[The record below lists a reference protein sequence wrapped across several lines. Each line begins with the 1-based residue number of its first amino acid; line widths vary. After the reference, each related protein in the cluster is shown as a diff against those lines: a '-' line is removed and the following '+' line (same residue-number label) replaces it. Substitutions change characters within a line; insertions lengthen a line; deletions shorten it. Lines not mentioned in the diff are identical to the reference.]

1 MLRAWVYPDAC
12 ALDLLSAEL
21 AAPLVAI
28 AQGTNVHSYLHM
40 PLRRHLIVQ
49 ALSRAAATITR
60 SRDLATRL
68 REAGVPALKLR
79 PIYNGVDTATFH
91 PSDPA
96 ALRRELGLPV
106 RKHLPSSAYSLPFGM
121 HRMVT
126 LSSFCRR
133 SSSSLLP
140 AQCMRAKPA
149 G

>member
-68 REAGVPALKLR
+68 R
-79 PIYNGVDTATFH
+79 H
-91 PSDPA
+91 P
-96 ALRRELGLPV
+96 G
-106 RKHLPSSAYSLPFGM
+106 
-121 HRMVT
+121 
-126 LSSFCRR
+126 RR
-133 SSSSLLP
+133 STQVTDL
-140 AQCMRAKPA
+140 AKAFESRVHA
-149 G
+149 GLHQEWQG